1 MKNKSIEELEKLIAE
16 NNAEAMY
23 EMGIYL
29 SKNENSTDE
38 DYNKAVKYFKKA
50 EELGYIKGKYG
61 LARSY
66 YYGIGVEQDYEKAY
80 TMFYELMTQ
89 YNDPDAKYYIGQM
102 YYYGELVKKDYKK
115 AYEIFCE
122 LYEENKND
130 EYVKRHLGEMYY
142 LGRGTDINYKKARE
156 IAEDVLKNCED
167 TYLSYDLGLIYFYG
181 QDVKKDYKKAEKY
194 LKNSI
199 TEDDCAPEYY
209 LGCIYKEGGYGID
222 KDCKKSKEYFG
233 KVEYDLCRALIYHSL
248 AVSAEV
254 KGYYESIF
262 NYYSTI
268 LKDLG
273 CQRTEITEIM
283 QKLPN
288 EHPSNVYYRK
298 LRYLKDEQYEN
309 VKNKVTSKINKYFIQ
324 NPVIS
329 IMTVCSDDDVDILAR
344 NIIESYDYGS
354 VKDYLD
360 DKLKNNDE
368 EILYFV
374 GRIYYYGN
382 NVTKNEKY
390 GKELLKKS
398 AKLGNKFAIKELELI
413 KK

>member
-29 SKNENSTDE
+29 SKNENSTDK

-61 LARSY
+61 IARSY

-115 AYEIFCE
+115 A
-122 LYEENKND
+122 
-130 EYVKRHLGEMYY
+130 
-142 LGRGTDINYKKARE
+142 
-156 IAEDVLKNCED
+156 
-167 TYLSYDLGLIYFYG
+167 
-181 QDVKKDYKKAEKY
+181 EKY

-233 KVEYDLCRALIYHSL
+233 KVECDLCKTLIYHSL
-248 AVSAEV
+248 AVSVEG

-288 EHPSNVYYRK
+288 EHPSNIYYRK
-298 LRYLKDEQYEN
+298 LRYLKEEQYEN

-329 IMTVCSDDDVDILAR
+329 IMTVCSEEDVDILAR

-390 GKELLKKS
+390 GKGLLKKS